1 MSTRTANA
9 NPVTAIAPLA
19 ILPIELVAQSWSC
32 SVDAVIAGGID
43 SVGITLEG
51 SSDPFRHCGR
61 SGGREEIQT
70 HVAPWLLCGRRD
82 LGVEKA
88 GAGPV
93 RRSPEQLGLG
103 LAAGLEDRGAAWV
116 EPAA

>member
-43 SVGITLEG
+43 RGGITLEG
-51 SSDPFRHCGR
+51 SLDPFRRCAAPRAEKTSTPRGR
-61 SGGREEIQT
+61 RRGGYAGEEIS
-70 HVAPWLLCGRRD
+70 A
-82 LGVEKA
+82 
-88 GAGPV
+88 
-93 RRSPEQLGLG
+93 
-103 LAAGLEDRGAAWV
+103 
-116 EPAA
+116 

>member
-61 SGGREEIQT
+61 SGAEKRSRPMSHRGCYAGEEIS
-70 HVAPWLLCGRRD
+70 A
-82 LGVEKA
+82 
-88 GAGPV
+88 
-93 RRSPEQLGLG
+93 
-103 LAAGLEDRGAAWV
+103 
-116 EPAA
+116 